1 MEEDNEKEKTVKTPI
16 ALTVA
21 ASDSSGGAGIPADI
35 KSMSALGVYS
45 ATVFTA
51 LTAQNT
57 REVRSIF
64 PVSLDFITEQIQTV
78 FDDIA
83 IDAVKIGM
91 LGTADITETVA
102 KALKAV
108 GAKNIVLD
116 PVMVAKSGDRLLDD
130 DATLALKEYL
140 IPMSDIITPNLP
152 EAAEIL
158 GVAEAASHEQMQE
171 MTRQLLS
178 LGSKSVLLKGG
189 HLQSDISHDVFFN
202 GEEIF
207 TLSSPRIKTKNTHGT
222 GCTMSSAI
230 ASFLAKGDTMEQAV
244 RGAKKYIAQAVEHA
258 DKLHIGSGHGPV
270 HHFYDIWDK

>member
-1 MEEDNEKEKTVKTPI
+1 MKKENTMKTPI
-16 ALTVA
+16 ALTIA

-57 REVRSIF
+57 KEVRSIF
-64 PVSLDFITEQIQTV
+64 PVSLDFVTEQIQTV

-102 KALKAV
+102 KSLKAV
-108 GAKNIVLD
+108 EAKNIVLD
-116 PVMVAKSGDRLLDD
+116 PVMVAKSGDRLLTDD
-130 DATLALKEYL
+130 VTLALKEYL

-152 EAAEIL
+152 EASEIL
-158 GVAEAASHEQMQE
+158 GVAEANSHEQMQE
-171 MTRQLLS
+171 ITRQLLS

-202 GEEIF
+202 GEEMF

-230 ASFLAKGDTMEQAV
+230 ASFLAKGDNMEQAV
-244 RGAKKYIAQAVEHA
+244 RGAKKYIAQAVEHS